1 MVRDDPYIEGLQAL
15 GQKCFERERSP
26 DREVSKSPF
35 SGMMPHDRWQSRLL
49 ESQTIRS
56 KKSIQASMNFATKG
70 VTVYNIPFLP
80 EQQSEEHTVDLT
92 RNTDTSTGTLEKSN
106 V

>member
-1 MVRDDPYIEGLQAL
+1 
-15 GQKCFERERSP
+15 
-26 DREVSKSPF
+26 
-35 SGMMPHDRWQSRLL
+35 MMPHDRWQSRLL

-70 VTVYNIPFLP
+70 VTTYNIPFLNLN
-80 EQQSEEHTVDLT
+80 EQSEEHTVDLT
-92 RNTDTSTGTLEKSN
+92 RNTDTSTGTLEKGN